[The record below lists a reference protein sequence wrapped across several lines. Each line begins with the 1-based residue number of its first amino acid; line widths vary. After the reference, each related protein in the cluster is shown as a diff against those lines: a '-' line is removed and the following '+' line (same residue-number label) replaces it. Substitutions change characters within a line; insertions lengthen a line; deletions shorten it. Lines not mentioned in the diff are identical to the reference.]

1 MIKILKHFK
10 KNEKLL
16 DYYFFFV
23 YPLFTPS
30 LFQILSIRSYLTLD
44 FRYIKQVS
52 VP

>member
-10 KNEKLL
+10 KKRKAAR
-16 DYYFFFV
+16 FFFFF
-23 YPLFTPS
+23 YPLSTPS

>member
-10 KNEKLL
+10 KKVKLL
-16 DYYFFFV
+16 DFFFV
-23 YPLFTPS
+23 YPLSTPS
-30 LFQILSIRSYLTLD
+30 LFQILSIGSYLTLD